1 MADKIQITDL
11 DVKKVN
17 VQMPVELKQMIDML
31 HTIKISEDTIQITL
45 FNQGTGVVVIWI
57 YNSSKEGWTKLVL
70 S

>member
-45 FNQGTGVVVIWI
+45 FAQKTGVVVIWI